1 MNLNLLLWAQIVSR
15 LAMVVA
21 AEKGAAPRELAYLNL
36 LTNATTLAAMTDA
49 DLTDLLHKYE
59 AERAA
64 NAETTAEELEAIAA
78 RIEARGER
86 IQSA

>member
-21 AEKGAAPRELAYLNL
+21 AEKGAAPRELAYLHL
-36 LTNATTLAAMTDA
+36 LTDATTFAAMTDA

-59 AERAA
+59 SERAA
-64 NAETTAEELEAIAA
+64 NVETTADELEQIAA
-78 RIEARGER
+78 RIQARGER

>member
-1 MNLNLLLWAQIVSR
+1 MDLNLVLWANIVSR
-15 LAMVVA
+15 LAMTVA
-21 AEKGAAPRELAYLNL
+21 AEKGVAPRELAYLNL
-36 LTNATTLAAMTDA
+36 LTNATTFAALTDA

-64 NAETTAEELEAIAA
+64 NVETTAEELEATAA

>member
-1 MNLNLLLWAQIVSR
+1 
-15 LAMVVA
+15 VVA
-21 AEKGAAPRELAYLNL
+21 AEKGTAPRELAYINL
-36 LTNATTLAAMTDA
+36 LTNATTFVALTDA

-59 AERAA
+59 AEVATDV
-64 NAETTAEELEAIAA
+64 ETTAEELEQIAA

>member
-1 MNLNLLLWAQIVSR
+1 MNYLLWAQVVAR

-21 AEKGAAPRELAYLNL
+21 AEKGVAPRELAYLNL
-36 LTNATTLAAMTDA
+36 LTSATTLAAMTDA

-64 NAETTAEELEAIAA
+64 NTETTAEELEAIAA

-86 IQSA
+86 IQQS